1 MLRGGS
7 TPKSW
12 AALWSLVLAG
22 YRGGDEGVLMPH
34 RPRVMLVDD
43 DPFTRMTLV
52 ATLGSLECAVVGDV
66 ASAKEALLLAAESR
80 PDVAVVDLDLGE
92 GPTGLDV
99 AHRLRELVPT
109 IGMVVLS
116 TYEEPRLMG
125 VNQHPLPD
133 DALDLVKRTVV
144 DPEVLGRAVRMS
156 VDDDFRRGT
165 LRMVPKDA
173 LGVNLSDSQIDI
185 MRLVAA
191 GHSNSEIARQRSLT
205 VPAVEKA
212 IARLIKQL
220 DLHASPD
227 TNQRVAIAQAYFR
240 LTGAVSARR

>member
-1 MLRGGS
+1 
-7 TPKSW
+7 
-12 AALWSLVLAG
+12 
-22 YRGGDEGVLMPH
+22 MPD
-34 RPRVMLVDD
+34 RLRVMLVDD

-52 ATLGSLECAVVGDV
+52 TTLNSLGFFVAGDV
-66 ASAKEALLLAAESR
+66 ATAKEALLLAAQTR
-80 PDVAVVDLDLGE
+80 PDVAIVDLDLGE

-99 AHRLRELVPT
+99 AHRLREMYPR
-109 IGMVVLS
+109 IGLVVLS

-125 VNQHPLPD
+125 FNQHPLPD
-133 DALDLVKRTVV
+133 DALYLVKRTVV
-144 DPEVLGRAVRMS
+144 DPEILGKAIRMS
-156 VDDDFRRGT
+156 VDHDFRQGT
-165 LRMVPKDA
+165 LRVVPKDA
-173 LGVNLSDSQIDI
+173 LGVTLSDPQIDI

-191 GHSNSEIARQRSLT
+191 GHSNAEIARRRSLT

>member
-1 MLRGGS
+1 
-7 TPKSW
+7 
-12 AALWSLVLAG
+12 
-22 YRGGDEGVLMPH
+22 MPD
-34 RPRVMLVDD
+34 RLRVMLVDD

-52 ATLGSLECAVVGDV
+52 ATLTSLEFAVVGEV
-66 ASAKEALLLAAESR
+66 ATAKEALLLAAETR

-99 AHRLRELVPT
+99 AHRLRELFPR
-109 IGMVVLS
+109 IGLVVLS

-125 VNQHPLPD
+125 FNQHPLPG
-133 DALDLVKRTVV
+133 DAIYLVKRTVV
-144 DPEVLGRAVRMS
+144 DPQILGKAARMS
-156 VDDDFRRGT
+156 VDEDFRQGT
-165 LRMVPKDA
+165 LRVVPQNA
-173 LGVNLSDSQIDI
+173 LGVTLSDPQIDI

-191 GHSNSEIARQRSLT
+191 GHSNAEIARRRSLT

-212 IARLIKQL
+212 IARLIKHL
-220 DLHASPD
+220 DLQASPD

>member
-1 MLRGGS
+1 
-7 TPKSW
+7 
-12 AALWSLVLAG
+12 
-22 YRGGDEGVLMPH
+22 MPD
-34 RPRVMLVDD
+34 RLKVMLVDD

-52 ATLGSLECAVVGDV
+52 ATLDSLGFTVAGNVGT
-66 ASAKEALLLAAESR
+66 AKEALLLAAETR
-80 PDVAVVDLDLGE
+80 PDVAVIDLDLGE

-99 AHRLRELVPT
+99 ARRLREMFPS
-109 IGMVVLS
+109 IGLVVLS

-125 VNQHPLPD
+125 FNQHPLPD
-133 DALDLVKRTVV
+133 DALYLVKRTVV
-144 DPEVLGRAVRMS
+144 DPEILGKALRMS
-156 VDDDFRRGT
+156 VDDDFRQGT
-165 LRMVPKDA
+165 LRVLPKDA
-173 LGVNLSDSQIDI
+173 LGVTLSDAQIDI

-191 GHSNSEIARQRSLT
+191 GHSNAEIARQRSLT

>member
-1 MLRGGS
+1 
-7 TPKSW
+7 
-12 AALWSLVLAG
+12 
-22 YRGGDEGVLMPH
+22 MPD
-34 RPRVMLVDD
+34 RLRVMLVDD

-52 ATLGSLECAVVGDV
+52 ATLGALDFTVVGDV
-66 ASAKEALLLAAESR
+66 ATAKEALLLAVETR
-80 PDVAVVDLDLGE
+80 PEAAVVDLDLGE

-99 AHRLRELVPT
+99 AHRLRELFPR
-109 IGMVVLS
+109 IGLVVLS

-125 VNQHPLPD
+125 FNQHPLPD
-133 DALDLVKRTVV
+133 DALYLVKRTVV

-156 VDDDFRRGT
+156 VDRNFRDGT
-165 LRMVPKDA
+165 GHAIAKA
-173 LGVNLSDSQIDI
+173 SLGSRLSDSQIDI

-191 GHSNSEIARQRSLT
+191 GHSNSEIARRRSLT

-220 DLHASPD
+220 NVQASPD

-240 LTGAVSARR
+240 LTGSVSARR

>member
-1 MLRGGS
+1 
-7 TPKSW
+7 
-12 AALWSLVLAG
+12 
-22 YRGGDEGVLMPH
+22 MPD
-34 RPRVMLVDD
+34 RLRVMLVDD

-52 ATLGSLECAVVGDV
+52 ATLGSLDFAVVGD
-66 ASAKEALLLAAESR
+66 AATAKEGLLLAVETR
-80 PDVAVVDLDLGE
+80 PEVAVVDLDLGE

-99 AHRLRELVPT
+99 AHRLRELLPR
-109 IGMVVLS
+109 IGLVVLS

-125 VNQHPLPD
+125 FNQHPLPE
-133 DALDLVKRTVV
+133 DALYLVKRTVV

-156 VDDDFRRGT
+156 VDHDFREGT
-165 LRMVPKDA
+165 TRVIPKDV
-173 LGVNLSDSQIDI
+173 LGVSLSDSQIDI

-191 GHSNSEIARQRSLT
+191 GHSNAEIARRRSLT

-212 IARLIKQL
+212 VARLIKQL

-227 TNQRVAIAQAYFR
+227 TNQRVVIAQAYYR

>member
-1 MLRGGS
+1 MTRFEENLILGEDGRQ
-7 TPKSW
+7 
-12 AALWSLVLAG
+12 
-22 YRGGDEGVLMPH
+22 GDEGMPMPD
-34 RPRVMLVDD
+34 RLRVMLVDD

-52 ATLGSLECAVVGDV
+52 ATLGSLDCAVVGDV
-66 ASAKEALLLAAESR
+66 ATAREALVVAAETR

-99 AHRLRELVPT
+99 AHRLRELMPT
-109 IGMVVLS
+109 IGLVVLS

-125 VNQHPLPD
+125 FNQHPLPE
-133 DALDLVKRTVV
+133 DALYLVKRTVV

-156 VDDDFRRGT
+156 VDRDFRNGT
-165 LRMVPKDA
+165 MRVVPKDA
-173 LGVNLSDSQIDI
+173 GGVKLSDPQIDI

-191 GHSNSEIARQRSLT
+191 GHSNAEIARRRSLT

-212 IARLIKQL
+212 VARLIKQL
-220 DLHASPD
+220 GLQSSPD
-227 TNQRVAIAQAYFR
+227 TNQRVSIAQAYYR

>member
-1 MLRGGS
+1 
-7 TPKSW
+7 
-12 AALWSLVLAG
+12 
-22 YRGGDEGVLMPH
+22 MPD
-34 RPRVMLVDD
+34 RLRVMLVDD

-52 ATLGSLECAVVGDV
+52 TTLNSLGFFVAGDV
-66 ASAKEALLLAAESR
+66 ATAKEALLLAAETR

-99 AHRLRELVPT
+99 AHRLREMFPR
-109 IGMVVLS
+109 IGLVVLS

-125 VNQHPLPD
+125 FNQHPLPD
-133 DALDLVKRTVV
+133 DAIYLVKRTVV
-144 DPEVLGRAVRMS
+144 DPEILGKAVRMS
-156 VDDDFRRGT
+156 VDDDFRQGT
-165 LRMVPKDA
+165 LRVVPKDA
-173 LGVNLSDSQIDI
+173 LGVTLSDPQIDI

-191 GHSNSEIARQRSLT
+191 GHSNAEIARRRSLT

-220 DLHASPD
+220 DLQASPD

-240 LTGAVSARR
+240 LTGSVSARR

>member
-1 MLRGGS
+1 
-7 TPKSW
+7 
-12 AALWSLVLAG
+12 
-22 YRGGDEGVLMPH
+22 MPD
-34 RPRVMLVDD
+34 RLRVMLVDD

-52 ATLGSLECAVVGDV
+52 TTLYSLGFFVAGDV
-66 ASAKEALLLAAESR
+66 ATAKEALLLAAETR

-99 AHRLRELVPT
+99 AHRLREMFPR
-109 IGMVVLS
+109 IGLVVLS

-125 VNQHPLPD
+125 FNQHPLPD
-133 DALDLVKRTVV
+133 DAIYLVKRTVV
-144 DPEVLGRAVRMS
+144 DPEILGKAVRMS
-156 VDDDFRRGT
+156 VDDDFRQGT
-165 LRMVPKDA
+165 LRVVPKDA
-173 LGVNLSDSQIDI
+173 LGVTLSDPQIDI

-191 GHSNSEIARQRSLT
+191 GHSNAEIARRRSLT

-220 DLHASPD
+220 DVQASPD

-240 LTGAVSARR
+240 LTGSVSARR

>member
-1 MLRGGS
+1 MR
-7 TPKSW
+7 T
-12 AALWSLVLAG
+12 
-22 YRGGDEGVLMPH
+22 EGVLMPD
-34 RPRVMLVDD
+34 RLKVMLVDD

-52 ATLGSLECAVVGDV
+52 ATLDSLGFMVAGNVGT
-66 ASAKEALLLAAESR
+66 AKEALLLAAETR
-80 PDVAVVDLDLGE
+80 PDVAVIDLDLGE

-99 AHRLRELVPT
+99 ARRLREMFPS
-109 IGMVVLS
+109 IGLVVLS

-125 VNQHPLPD
+125 FNQHPLPD
-133 DALDLVKRTVV
+133 DALYLVKRTVV
-144 DPEVLGRAVRMS
+144 DPEILGKALRMS
-156 VDDDFRRGT
+156 VDDDFRQGT
-165 LRMVPKDA
+165 LRVLPKDA
-173 LGVNLSDSQIDI
+173 LGVTLSDAQIDI

-191 GHSNSEIARQRSLT
+191 GHSNAEIARQRSLT

-220 DLHASPD
+220 NLHASPD

>member
-1 MLRGGS
+1 M
-7 TPKSW
+7 
-12 AALWSLVLAG
+12 
-22 YRGGDEGVLMPH
+22 LMPD
-34 RPRVMLVDD
+34 RLRVMLVDD

-52 ATLGSLECAVVGDV
+52 TTLHSMEFMVVGDV
-66 ASAKEALLLAAESR
+66 ATAKEALLLAAETR
-80 PDVAVVDLDLGE
+80 PDVAIVDLDLGE

-99 AHRLRELVPT
+99 AHRLREMFPK
-109 IGMVVLS
+109 IGLVVLS

-125 VNQHPLPD
+125 FNQHPLPD
-133 DALDLVKRTVV
+133 DALYLVKRTVV
-144 DPEVLGRAVRMS
+144 DPEILGKAIRMS
-156 VDDDFRRGT
+156 VDHDFRQGT
-165 LRMVPKDA
+165 VRVVSKDA
-173 LGVNLSDSQIDI
+173 LGVTLSDPQIDI

-191 GHSNSEIARQRSLT
+191 GHSNAEIARRRSLT

-220 DLHASPD
+220 DLQAAPD

>member
-1 MLRGGS
+1 MR
-7 TPKSW
+7 T
-12 AALWSLVLAG
+12 
-22 YRGGDEGVLMPH
+22 EGVLMPD
-34 RPRVMLVDD
+34 RLKVMLVDD

-52 ATLGSLECAVVGDV
+52 ATLDSLGFMVAGNVGT
-66 ASAKEALLLAAESR
+66 AKEALLLAAETR
-80 PDVAVVDLDLGE
+80 PDVAVIDLDLGE

-99 AHRLRELVPT
+99 ARRLREMFPS
-109 IGMVVLS
+109 IGLVVLS

-125 VNQHPLPD
+125 FNQHPLPD
-133 DALDLVKRTVV
+133 DALYLVKRTVV
-144 DPEVLGRAVRMS
+144 DPEILGKALRMS
-156 VDDDFRRGT
+156 VDDDFRQGT
-165 LRMVPKDA
+165 LRVLPRDA
-173 LGVNLSDSQIDI
+173 LGVTLSDAQIDI

-191 GHSNSEIARQRSLT
+191 GHSNAEIARQRSLT

>member
-1 MLRGGS
+1 
-7 TPKSW
+7 
-12 AALWSLVLAG
+12 
-22 YRGGDEGVLMPH
+22 MPD
-34 RPRVMLVDD
+34 RLRVMLVDD

-52 ATLGSLECAVVGDV
+52 TTLNSLGFFVAGDV
-66 ASAKEALLLAAESR
+66 ATAKEALLLAAETR

-99 AHRLRELVPT
+99 AHRLREMFPR
-109 IGMVVLS
+109 IGLVVLS

-125 VNQHPLPD
+125 FNQHPLPD
-133 DALDLVKRTVV
+133 DAIYLVKRTVV
-144 DPEVLGRAVRMS
+144 DPEILGKAVRMS
-156 VDDDFRRGT
+156 VDDDFRQGT
-165 LRMVPKDA
+165 LRVVPKDA
-173 LGVNLSDSQIDI
+173 LGVTLSDPQIDI

-191 GHSNSEIARQRSLT
+191 GHSNAEIARRRSLT

-220 DLHASPD
+220 DVQASPD

-240 LTGAVSARR
+240 LTGSVSARR

>member
-1 MLRGGS
+1 MR
-7 TPKSW
+7 T
-12 AALWSLVLAG
+12 
-22 YRGGDEGVLMPH
+22 EGVLMPD
-34 RPRVMLVDD
+34 RLKVMLVDD

-52 ATLGSLECAVVGDV
+52 ATLDSLGFMVAGNVGT
-66 ASAKEALLLAAESR
+66 AKEALLLAAETR
-80 PDVAVVDLDLGE
+80 PDVAVIDLDLGE

-99 AHRLRELVPT
+99 ARRLREMFPS
-109 IGMVVLS
+109 IGLVVLS

-125 VNQHPLPD
+125 FNQHPLPD
-133 DALDLVKRTVV
+133 DALYLVKRTVV
-144 DPEVLGRAVRMS
+144 DPEILGKALRMS
-156 VDDDFRRGT
+156 VDDDFRQGT
-165 LRMVPKDA
+165 LRVLPKDA
-173 LGVNLSDSQIDI
+173 LGVTLSDAQIDI

-191 GHSNSEIARQRSLT
+191 GHSNAEIARQRSLT

>member
-1 MLRGGS
+1 
-7 TPKSW
+7 
-12 AALWSLVLAG
+12 
-22 YRGGDEGVLMPH
+22 MPD
-34 RPRVMLVDD
+34 RLKVMLVDD

-52 ATLGSLECAVVGDV
+52 ATLDSLGFMVAGNVGT
-66 ASAKEALLLAAESR
+66 AKEALLLAAETR
-80 PDVAVVDLDLGE
+80 PDVAVIDLDLGE

-99 AHRLRELVPT
+99 ARRLREMFPS
-109 IGMVVLS
+109 IGLVVLS

-125 VNQHPLPD
+125 FNQHPLPD
-133 DALDLVKRTVV
+133 DALYLVKRTVV
-144 DPEVLGRAVRMS
+144 DPEILGKALRMS
-156 VDDDFRRGT
+156 VDDDFRQGT
-165 LRMVPKDA
+165 LRVLPKDA
-173 LGVNLSDSQIDI
+173 LGVTLSDAQIDI

-191 GHSNSEIARQRSLT
+191 GHSNAEIARQRSLT